1 MERIDEAL
9 IDDKLTRMKSKPGSV
24 FGIIFIGL
32 LILFYSYNTANY
44 KILFPIASSIIFIGL
59 YIKHFVIDPLIR
71 KIEFLEM
78 DIKQLKSATV

>member
-9 IDDKLTRMKSKPGSV
+9 IDGKLTRMKSEPGSV
-24 FGIIFIGL
+24 FG
-32 LILFYSYNTANY
+32 
-44 KILFPIASSIIFIGL
+44 IIFIGL